1 MYDFKQTCTH
11 FIKSAYFID
20 FRLGHYEFL
29 WPVYFVICRVRGIH
43 LIWYLCLE
51 QTTYYTICS
60 SVEFAFFD
68 DIQLKSVS
76 NNIWSKQIR
85 FIRLISSISLI
96 NRQLHCWYIGRTNK
110 SNNVAKNVECILIPF
125 LFLQTTLKK
134 SCIIFK
140 PRMMFLSIFSPIA

>member
-1 MYDFKQTCTH
+1 MYDFKQICTH

-20 FRLGHYEFL
+20 FRLGHYQFL
-29 WPVYFVICRVRGIH
+29 WPMYFVICRVRGIH

-60 SVEFAFFD
+60 SLEFAFFD

-96 NRQLHCWYIGRTNK
+96 NRHYTVGILDGQTNQTMLQK
-110 SNNVAKNVECILIPF
+110 MWSAYWS
-125 LFLQTTLKK
+125 LFYFCKQ
-134 SCIIFK
+134 
-140 PRMMFLSIFSPIA
+140 R